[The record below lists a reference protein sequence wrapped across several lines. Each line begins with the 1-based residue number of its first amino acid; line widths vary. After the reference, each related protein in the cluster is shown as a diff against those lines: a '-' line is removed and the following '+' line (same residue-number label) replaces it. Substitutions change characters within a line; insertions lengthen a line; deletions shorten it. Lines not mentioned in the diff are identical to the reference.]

1 MIHQKKENNL
11 PMLFLKDVCAS
22 VVTLAVPEY
31 WDSPLSENCE
41 VVALRLQSLI
51 LEKV

>member
-1 MIHQKKENNL
+1 MKENNS
-11 PMLFLKDVCAS
+11 PMLFLKGVCVS
-22 VVTLAVPEY
+22 VVRLVGPEY

-41 VVALRLQSLI
+41 VTLLRLQSLI